1 MTASRSRWP
10 DRRRPR
16 PREIRGSAVVGELH
30 RELVVLAAHQLL
42 HGLQVVALLAADAEL
57 VALHLHLDA
66 LGAFVADQLADLLGV
81 LGADALLERDADL
94 GLAAGL
100 PRLGGVQD
108 LQRLLPLDE
117 LLLED

>member
-30 RELVVLAAHQLL
+30 RELVVLALHQLL
-42 HGLQVVALLAADAEL
+42 HGLQVVALLAADPEL

-66 LGAFVADQLADLLGV
+66 LGSLVADQLADLLRV
-81 LGADALLERDADL
+81 LGADPLLEGDADL
-94 GLAAGL
+94 GLATRLARLAG
-100 PRLGGVQD
+100 VED
-108 LQRLLPLDE
+108 LQR
-117 LLLED
+117 